1 MSNDTDI
8 RTEPVVTE
16 QPSVAHEIVANVSG
30 DAHKD
35 FHDASKDTPQQLSRR
50 RFLSALSWALVGA
63 GGLVVAVP
71 VVGYIIGPLIK
82 DSKQTDN
89 VWRQVGPVSQF
100 KIGDTVEVKFA
111 DASPLPWAGV
121 VAQTAAW
128 LRRDSDTQFT
138 AFAVNCTHLGCP
150 VSWLPGA
157 SLFMCPCHGGVYYA
171 TGEVAAGPP
180 PAKLPQYQWRINK
193 GQVEIKA
200 SGLPVVQ
207 QIF

>member
-8 RTEPVVTE
+8 RTEPIEAVQSNT
-16 QPSVAHEIVANVSG
+16 AHEVVANISG

-35 FHDASKDTPQQLSRR
+35 FHEPSQDTPQQISRR
-50 RFLSALSWALVGA
+50 KFLSALSWALSGV

-71 VVGYIIGPLIK
+71 VVGYIIGPLLK
-82 DSKQTDN
+82 FDKQPD
-89 VWRQVGPVSQF
+89 VWRTVGPVNQF

-128 LRRDSDTQFT
+128 LRRDGDAQFT

-150 VSWLPGA
+150 VSWLPAAG
-157 SLFMCPCHGGVYYA
+157 LFMCPCHGGVYYA
-171 TGEVAAGPP
+171 SGEVAAGPP
-180 PAKLPQYQWRINK
+180 PAHLPRYDVRINK
-193 GQVEIKA
+193 GQVEVKA
-200 SGLPVVQ
+200 TGLPVA
-207 QIF
+207 